1 MNGIGERLKLARVR
15 SRLSQRDLAA
25 RAGVSAMAISK
36 YENNEMMPG
45 SEVLLRLSAALDV
58 RPEFFLRSAPPLAIE
73 PVYRRH
79 SRLGAKTQ
87 NAIQAQIQDWLE
99 RYLLVESLCLEERRF
114 AMPEGFPREVQ
125 TLAEAEEAA
134 AALREIWRL
143 GSDPIDNLT
152 ELLEAKGIKVG
163 LIAGDD
169 NFDACTFL
177 YDGRTPVIAVNRNRP
192 GDRQRFDLAHEL
204 GHIMLKV
211 AGGLDEEKAAHRFA
225 GAFLVPAE
233 AARLELGE
241 ERTRLDLL
249 ELAMLKRKYGMSMGA
264 WIYRARDLGILS
276 EHAAEGL
283 WRQLSAR
290 GWRRQ
295 EPEPLPPEAPG
306 RMYRLVQRLLA
317 EKVIS
322 EARAAELMGL
332 SLGAYLKQRAGLYDA
347 EPVADLHR

>member
-58 RPEFFLRSAPPLAIE
+58 RPEFFLRNAPSLAIE
-73 PVYRRH
+73 PVYRKH
-79 SRLGAKTQ
+79 SRLGAKAQ
-87 NAIQAQIQDWLE
+87 HAIQAQIQDWLE
-99 RYLLVESLCLEERRF
+99 RYLLVESLCLEEHRF
-114 AMPEGFPREVQ
+114 EMPEGFPQEVR
-125 TLAEAEEAA
+125 TLVEAEEAA
-134 AALREIWRL
+134 AALRQIWQL
-143 GSDPIDNLT
+143 GNDPINNLT

-177 YDGRTPVIAVNRNRP
+177 YNGKAPIIAVNSNRP
-192 GDRQRFDLAHEL
+192 GDRQRFDLTHEL

-211 AGGLDEEKAAHRFA
+211 AGKLDEEKAAHRFA

-233 AARLELGE
+233 AARQELGE
-241 ERTRLDLL
+241 QRTHLDLL
-249 ELAMLKRKYGMSMGA
+249 ELVMLKRKYGMSMGA
-264 WIYRARDLGILS
+264 WIYRAKDLGILS

-290 GWRRQ
+290 RWRRQ
-295 EPEPLPPEAPG
+295 EPEPLPPETPG
-306 RMYRLVQRLLA
+306 RMHRLVRRLLA
-317 EKVIS
+317 ERIIS

-332 SLGAYLKQRAGLYDA
+332 SLGVYLKQRTSLYDP
-347 EPVADLHR
+347 EPAVNLHR